1 MSPRPLPDEKRILN
15 RISAGDQNAFK
26 LLYDHYQPMVF
37 SRALYLL
44 KSETLAEEVL
54 QDVMLKLW
62 LNASNLK
69 ENSNLAAFLTTLT
82 RNRSFQ
88 LLRRKVLEAK
98 TAAEMGKQWKEHH
111 NETEENIL
119 VSDIKEKLQE
129 GVSLLPPQ
137 QKMVYDLCRN
147 QGYKYEQAAAM
158 MNLSVETVK
167 AYMKLA
173 LRFLRA
179 HLKKNT
185 DAIIIAII
193 FKLF

>member
-1 MSPRPLPDEKRILN
+1 MSPKPLPDEEKILS
-15 RISAGDQNAFK
+15 RISAGDQSAFK
-26 LLYDHYQPMVF
+26 LVYDHYQQMVF

-44 KSETLAEEVL
+44 KSESHAEEVL

-62 LNASNLK
+62 LSASNLK

-98 TAAEMGKQWKEHH
+98 AEVEMGKQWKEYH

-119 VSDIKEKLQE
+119 LSDVRKKLHD
-129 GVSLLPPQ
+129 GVNSLPPQ
-137 QKMVYDLCRN
+137 QKLVYELCRN
-147 QGYKYEQAAAM
+147 QGYKYEQAADI

-179 HLKKNT
+179 YLKNNT
-185 DAIIIAII
+185 DAVIIAII
-193 FKLF
+193 FKLL

>member
-1 MSPRPLPDEKRILN
+1 MSPKPLPDEEKILS
-15 RISAGDQNAFK
+15 RISAGDQSAFK
-26 LLYDHYQPMVF
+26 LVYDHYQQMVF

-44 KSETLAEEVL
+44 KSESHAEEVL

-62 LNASNLK
+62 LSASNLK

-88 LLRRKVLEAK
+88 LLRRKVLESKAEV
-98 TAAEMGKQWKEHH
+98 EMGKQWKEYH

-119 VSDIKEKLQE
+119 LSDVRKKLHD
-129 GVSLLPPQ
+129 GVNSLPPQ
-137 QKMVYDLCRN
+137 QKLVYELCRN
-147 QGYKYEQAAAM
+147 QGYKYEQAADI

-179 HLKKNT
+179 YLKNNT
-185 DAIIIAII
+185 DAVIIAII
-193 FKLF
+193 FKLL